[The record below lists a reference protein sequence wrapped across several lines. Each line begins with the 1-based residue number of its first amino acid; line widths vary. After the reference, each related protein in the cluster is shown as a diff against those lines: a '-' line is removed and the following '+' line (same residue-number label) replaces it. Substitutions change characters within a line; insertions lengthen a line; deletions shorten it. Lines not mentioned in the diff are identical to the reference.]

1 MARNRGRVYI
11 NIVRVL
17 GALAL
22 VLAISPP
29 ISRGARHFTIYL
41 CASLVLSALK
51 IRLPG
56 LTSSVSLNTIPML
69 AAAAELTPAEA
80 VIIGCAGTLMQSYW
94 HAQKRPSW
102 LRISFNVSVIALAI
116 ASSGAVF
123 RAIRSWPG

>member
-1 MARNRGRVYI
+1 MSRNRGRVYI

-22 VLAISPP
+22 MVAISPT
-29 ISRGARHFTIYL
+29 ISRDARTFTIYL
-41 CASLVLSALK
+41 CASLVLSGLK

-69 AAAAELTPAEA
+69 AAAAELAPAEA

-94 HAQKRPSW
+94 HAKKRWSW
-102 LRISFNVSVIALAI
+102 LRISFNVSIIALAI

-123 RAIRSWPG
+123 SQIRARQ